1 MFLLKITE
9 HCQVPQKSIFL
20 SPVRIFSFHLYDLV
34 WCQGMEYLESRSLV
48 HRDLAARYLTNMYI
62 YTDNIWKKTKV
73 YLKTTFRNVLLDR
86 GFQAKVAD
94 FGLTFDRLDEKEDE
108 GKPII
113 AVYWSAPEA
122 IGKRWEH
129 YGAVQCLCNCR
140 YISLLFIII
149 IIIST

>member
-1 MFLLKITE
+1 
-9 HCQVPQKSIFL
+9 
-20 SPVRIFSFHLYDLV
+20 
-34 WCQGMEYLESRSLV
+34 
-48 HRDLAARYLTNMYI
+48 
-62 YTDNIWKKTKV
+62 
-73 YLKTTFRNVLLDR
+73 LKTTFRNVLLDR

-94 FGLTFDRLDEKEDE
+94 FGLTFDRLDEKEEE

-122 IGKRWEH
+122 IGERSKH
-129 YGAVQCLCNCR
+129 IYGIIINYGSVQCLCNCR